1 MPLCVAGTARYGLRA
16 PYLGRQA
23 LQPAPYPRAVVAI
36 DAPELA
42 LEIGF
47 LAGDHTVADDKRKR
61 RQRYQQPEA
70 VERNSQADEPQHH
83 AEIDGIAREAA
94 TMVVV
99 GRLVG
104 TFEPAEVM
112 VKIAHANSAS
122 ARTNTVAP
130 SRPGETAADK
140 NGKGMSQ
147 LSASPASTASAHAIG
162 GRTMTFAVSAVSAM
176 AGPVKLRSPLMW
188 QAEDYLQA

>member
-1 MPLCVAGTARYGLRA
+1 MPLCVAGTARYGLPA

-36 DAPELA
+36 DVPELA

-61 RQRYQQPEA
+61 RQRYQQP
-70 VERNSQADEPQHH
+70 
-83 AEIDGIAREAA
+83 
-94 TMVVV
+94 VV

-104 TFEPAEVM
+104 TFEPARVM

-122 ARTNTVAP
+122 ARTNTIAP

-147 LSASPASTASAHAIG
+147 LSTSPASTASAHAIG

-188 QAEDYLQA
+188 PAEDYLQA